1 MENKKEYSA
10 LLAEAEKLLADSTND
25 AIRDRVELRNAVCD
39 YLEAERKKGVPLS
52 TILESVEGI
61 LMRAESRLGGV
72 DGHEKFVQQ
81 LIDWCLELYR
91 HGNPELG

>member
-1 MENKKEYSA
+1 LDNRDEYRA

-25 AIRDRVELRNAVCD
+25 AIRDRVELRDAVCV

-52 TILESVEGI
+52 DILASVEEI
-61 LMRAESRLGGV
+61 LARAETRLGNA
-72 DGHEKFVQQ
+72 DGHQKFVEQ

-91 HGNPELG
+91 QGHPEVS